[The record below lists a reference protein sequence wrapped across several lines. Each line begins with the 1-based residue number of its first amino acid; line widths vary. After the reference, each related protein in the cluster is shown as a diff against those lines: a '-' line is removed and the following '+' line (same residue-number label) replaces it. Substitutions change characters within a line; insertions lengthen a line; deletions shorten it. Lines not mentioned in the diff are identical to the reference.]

1 MPSYSQDVRHLPERP
16 LPAQPWLPGRGLP
29 HPAASPP
36 SAPLPARR
44 WRDDDGW
51 LWGVDLWNAGFP
63 WEAHEAWETLW
74 RGAAGAQR
82 ELLQGL
88 IQCAAA
94 AVKLAVDAPG
104 PAATLA
110 ARGTARLLTLAP
122 LMGVDP
128 VAFARAVLAWLASA
142 RATLDDRPCLDLPVR
157 RVLTTARL
165 HVRELALDDL
175 DDLAA
180 LCGDAHAMR
189 FVGDNRPLSRA
200 QSQRWIETSL
210 DNYQRRPHGFGTWAV
225 TARADGAFVGYAGIV
240 YPEPEPELIYG
251 LLPARWGH
259 GLGTEVARAVLDH
272 ALARVPEVI
281 ATVDPANTASRR
293 ILTRLGFQPERTGTD
308 EHGLP
313 TEWWRAQAQPD
324 KGGGRTSQRQ

>member
-1 MPSYSQDVRHLPERP
+1 MRRHLPQQP

-36 SAPLPARR
+36 GAPLPAAR

-63 WEAHEAWETLW
+63 WEAHEAWEALW
-74 RGAAGAQR
+74 RGATGAQR

-94 AVKLAVDAPG
+94 AVKLAVGAPG

-110 ARGTARLLTLAP
+110 ARGTTRLLALPA
-122 LMGVDP
+122 LMGVEP
-128 VAFARAVLAWLASA
+128 AAFAHAVLAWLASPA
-142 RATLDDRPCLDLPVR
+142 ATLETRPRLELPMR
-157 RVLTTARL
+157 RVLATPRL

-175 DDLAA
+175 DDLAG

-200 QSQRWIETSL
+200 QSQQWIERSL
-210 DNYQRRPHGFGTWAV
+210 TNYRERPHGFGTWAV
-225 TARADGAFVGYAGIV
+225 CARRDGAFVGYAGVV

-259 GLGTEVARAVLDH
+259 GLGTEVARGVLEY
-272 ALARVPEVI
+272 ALARVPTVI
-281 ATVDPANTASRR
+281 ATVDPANTASKH
-293 ILTRLGFQPERTGTD
+293 ILGRLGFQPERTGVD

-313 TEWWRAQAQPD
+313 TKWWRARATTVV
-324 KGGGRTSQRQ
+324 R

>member
-1 MPSYSQDVRHLPERP
+1 MRRYLPEQP
-16 LPAQPWLPGRGLP
+16 LPSRPWLPGCGLP
-29 HPAASPP
+29 HPAPSPP
-36 SAPLPARR
+36 GAPLPATR

-94 AVKLAVDAPG
+94 AVKLAASAPG

-110 ARGTARLLTLAP
+110 ARGTARLLALPP
-122 LMGVDP
+122 LMGVEP
-128 VAFARAVLAWLASA
+128 AAFAHAVLTWLASA
-142 RATLDDRPCLDLPVR
+142 APALATRPLLELPTH
-157 RVLTTARL
+157 RVLATARL

-210 DNYQRRPHGFGTWAV
+210 ANYRERPHGFGTWAV
-225 TARADGAFVGYAGIV
+225 CAREGGAFVGYAGIV

-259 GLGTEVARAVLDH
+259 GLGTEVARAVLAH

-281 ATVDPANTASRR
+281 ATVDPGNTASRR
-293 ILTRLGFQPERTGTD
+293 ILARLGFLPERTGQD

-313 TEWWRAQAQPD
+313 TEWWRARARP
-324 KGGGRTSQRQ
+324 G